1 MLNTITRR
9 LMVHSMS
16 KLHFTWR
23 QLWTANLI
31 QMMSRSALLCIKWLT
46 PNFHWEKYSWP
57 QHATK
62 LGFNKLVIEQ
72 KLARSLWGLTY
83 TSCALGKGLWS
94 FVQINSRHSKNL
106 YFAAEAL
113 VLGIKLPGILA
124 WETSDD
130 NQYVKLFSFLF
141 TFKVIL
147 HSWES

>member
-1 MLNTITRR
+1 MLNTTTRR

-16 KLHFTWR
+16 KLH
-23 QLWTANLI
+23 LAVHSCLHVNLI
-31 QMMSRSALLCIKWLT
+31 QMMSTSALLCIKWLT

-72 KLARSLWGLTY
+72 KLARLLWGLTY
-83 TSCALGKGLWS
+83 TSCGLGKGLWS
-94 FVQINSRHSKNL
+94 FVQINSRQSKNL

-113 VLGIKLPGILA
+113 VLSIKLPGILA
-124 WETSDD
+124 WETLDD
-130 NQYVKLFSFLF
+130 NEHVKLFLFLF

-147 HSWES
+147 HSWEP